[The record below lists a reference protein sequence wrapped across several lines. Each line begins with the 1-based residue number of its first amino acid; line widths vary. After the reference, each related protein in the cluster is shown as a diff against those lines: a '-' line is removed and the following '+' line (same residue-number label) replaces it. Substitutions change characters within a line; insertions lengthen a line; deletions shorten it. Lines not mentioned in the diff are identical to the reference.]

1 MNDELCPQW
10 VTRYKQ
16 EQTKENSGADKALR
30 EFITLMKVE
39 DFALDAW
46 SMLG

>member
-1 MNDELCPQW
+1 MV

-16 EQTKENSGADKALR
+16 EQTKENSGADKASR
-30 EFITLMKVE
+30 EYTNLMKVE
-39 DFALDAW
+39 DFAMDAK